1 MKEKLFLVYG
11 EESYL
16 INKKIEEIINNEPSI
31 IYDME
36 TMLFNDVKE
45 DLLSYSLFYDKKVIV
60 CKNCNFLTSSND
72 NKENLDTLGEVLK
85 NDFDNKLILSVQSKI
100 DERKKVI
107 KELMRLGSV
116 YVFNKLNE
124 VETIKFISNEFDRLG
139 YTIDISTLNYF
150 YSFVGNNL
158 DVISN
163 EIDKLDLYKEDKII
177 TKDDINNISSKAI
190 ENNIFELI
198 NAVSSKDIGKALLIY
213 DDLLLIN
220 EEEVKMISILGDHFR
235 LIFQTKTLIESNYS
249 EYDISKELD
258 VHPYRVKLARNSSIS
273 IEEAKNNMLK
283 LFDLDVAIKTGK
295 KDKKAAF
302 RLYLLN
308 M

>member
-220 EEEVKMISILGDHFR
+220 EEEVKLISILGDHFR